1 MSKAFSRRAFLRFA
15 ALGVSGTLLAACQPK
30 IVEVTKIVEK
40 PVEKVVEKPVEKVV
54 EKTVVVEKEKEVTK
68 VVEKVV
74 EKAVTAAPVKGEL
87 RIASINDPSVNAV
100 MNILLAGFS
109 AVYPEVKTKLEYQIG
124 DYAEKV
130 YAQAAAGNL
139 PDVIWSA
146 DIFTVP
152 FVGNNVVLDL
162 MPFAEKDA
170 TFKLDDIYPAI
181 LGLGRVE
188 GNPGLFML
196 PASLD
201 VVTMYYN
208 KTAFEKAGAELP
220 SPDWT
225 WDDFIRNGLKI
236 IAEKDKTGKPNVWAM
251 SNAGWSWWAW
261 VCPWLVGYG
270 SDYLSKDGKK
280 SMWSEPKSLEAMEAY
295 TSLWT
300 KHGIAMPLGTDVGGD
315 PFILGKVATFFHIP
329 GLRKSFRENI
339 GDKFEWD
346 VQLMPKMPDG
356 KHRTGMGTYGFSIYA
371 KSKQP
376 QLAWDFIKYLCS
388 PTAQLIIAKSY
399 AGAPL
404 LKSLANDPEWLNL
417 PPPPANNRA
426 FTDGAADA
434 ILPRT
439 YPLECGS
446 LYTGEVNQAIST
458 ALESVLRGKATV
470 QEAFTEVDKRIQPCL
485 DKHAK

>member
-1 MSKAFSRRAFLRFA
+1 MSKAYNRRAFLRYA
-15 ALGVSGTLLAACQPK
+15 ALGATGALIAACQPK
-30 IVEVTKIVEK
+30 IVEVTKVVKEVVKETVEVEK
-40 PVEKVVEKPVEKVV
+40 EKVV
-54 EKTVVVEKEKEVTK
+54 EKTVVVEKKVEVEKEVTK
-68 VVEKVV
+68 VVEK
-74 EKAVTAAPVKGEL
+74 AITAAPVKGEL
-87 RIASINDPSVNAV
+87 RIATINDPSVNAV

-109 AVYPEVKTKLEYQIG
+109 AVYPEVKAKLEYQVG
-124 DYAEKV
+124 DYAEKM

-152 FVGNNVVLDL
+152 FVANNVVLDV

-208 KTAFEKAGAELP
+208 KTAFENAGAQLP
-220 SPDWT
+220 SADWT
-225 WDDFIRNGLKI
+225 WDDFIENGLKI
-236 IAEKDKTGKPNVWAM
+236 IAEKDKTGKPNVWALP
-251 SNAGWSWWAW
+251 SPGFWWAW
-261 VCPWLVGYG
+261 LCPWLVGYG
-270 SDYLSKDGKK
+270 SDYLSPDGKK
-280 SMWSEPKSLEAMEAY
+280 SLWSDPKSLEALEAY
-295 TSLWT
+295 TSMWT
-300 KHGIAMPLGTDVGGD
+300 KYKIGMPLGTDVGGD
-315 PFILGKVATFFHIP
+315 AFILGKIATYFHIP
-329 GLRKSFRENI
+329 GLRKSYRENI

-356 KHRTGMGTYGFSIYA
+356 KHRTGMGTYGFSIFS
-371 KSKQP
+371 KTKQP
-376 QLAWDFIKYLCS
+376 QIAWDFIKYLCS
-388 PTAQLIIAKSY
+388 PTAQLIIAKGY
-399 AGAPL
+399 AGSPL
-404 LKSLANDPEWLNL
+404 VISLANDPEWLNL
-417 PPPPANNRA
+417 APPPANNKA

-446 LYTGEVNQAIST
+446 LYTGEAQQAIAT
-458 ALESVLRGKATV
+458 ALETVIREKASVT
-470 QEAFTEVDKRIQPCL
+470 EAFTEVDKRIQPCL
-485 DKHAK
+485 DKYA